1 MAEPKETQL
10 KLFTVEPHGLTLREA
25 AQRLSVS
32 QATIRNWIHSGL
44 LNTVDGKLLQSDV
57 DTFAL
62 AQLHNKLK
70 SRANK
75 LRKDSHDQSEL
86 SETICGYIQ
95 SNELS
100 GEEIALKYE
109 SSLSESFKNKEGVF
123 YTPPYIVADMMD
135 DISGTCGKTF
145 LDPCCG
151 SGNFIMEAI
160 RKGFAPES
168 VFGYDTDENAV
179 AITKKRIFDATGYNS
194 SNIVCGD
201 FLKSANTI
209 SRRFDCIFTNPPWG
223 KKIPKCVKD
232 NYAAVYK
239 AGNSNDTCSLFYF
252 ASLSLLKSD
261 GRMGL
266 LLPDAFFNIGTFEE
280 ARKSLLSSCEILRL
294 IDYQRPFKS
303 LLTKAKAFVMA
314 KEKQADFGFVNCGI
328 YNQEK
333 FIRSQRGFLSL
344 PKHILNFGI
353 SEEENDVV
361 RHVYS
366 LSHITLKD
374 NATWALGIVTGNNE
388 KFCKKNREKD
398 TVPVFRGKDIFPDHV
413 AESGLFIDK
422 SLKNCQQV
430 APRECYDASEKVLY
444 RFISNRIIC
453 FYDTEQRYILNSA
466 NLFILKPSFPI
477 SYKNIVALLNSD
489 FMNWLFQSVF
499 CTHKILR
506 GDLEELP
513 IWTDYF
519 EQYAFFSEETLL
531 EFLKIEKKNGTYC
544 VKK

>member
-32 QATIRNWIHSGL
+32 QATIRNWINSGL

-123 YTPPYIVADMMD
+123 
-135 DISGTCGKTF
+135 G
-145 LDPCCG
+145 
-151 SGNFIMEAI
+151 
-160 RKGFAPES
+160 
-168 VFGYDTDENAV
+168 
-179 AITKKRIFDATGYNS
+179 
-194 SNIVCGD
+194 
-201 FLKSANTI
+201 
-209 SRRFDCIFTNPPWG
+209 
-223 KKIPKCVKD
+223 
-232 NYAAVYK
+232 
-239 AGNSNDTCSLFYF
+239 
-252 ASLSLLKSD
+252 
-261 GRMGL
+261 
-266 LLPDAFFNIGTFEE
+266 
-280 ARKSLLSSCEILRL
+280 
-294 IDYQRPFKS
+294 
-303 LLTKAKAFVMA
+303 
-314 KEKQADFGFVNCGI
+314 
-328 YNQEK
+328 
-333 FIRSQRGFLSL
+333 
-344 PKHILNFGI
+344 
-353 SEEENDVV
+353 
-361 RHVYS
+361 
-366 LSHITLKD
+366 
-374 NATWALGIVTGNNE
+374 
-388 KFCKKNREKD
+388 
-398 TVPVFRGKDIFPDHV
+398 
-413 AESGLFIDK
+413 
-422 SLKNCQQV
+422 
-430 APRECYDASEKVLY
+430 
-444 RFISNRIIC
+444 
-453 FYDTEQRYILNSA
+453 YDTEQRYILNSA

-519 EQYAFFSEETLL
+519 EQYAFFSEEILL

-544 VKK
+544 VKKQVC